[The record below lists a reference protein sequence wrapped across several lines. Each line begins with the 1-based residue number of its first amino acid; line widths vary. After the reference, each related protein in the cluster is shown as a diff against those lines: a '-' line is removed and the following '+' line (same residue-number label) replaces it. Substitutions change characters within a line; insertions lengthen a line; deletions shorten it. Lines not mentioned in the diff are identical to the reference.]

1 MKQRIKKY
9 LDKLPRKKNEK
20 LNGFCANCSY
30 PVNGKFCSNCG
41 QSVKELNRPIL
52 SVLSDSL
59 GDALSLDNKFF
70 HTILPLLIKPGFLT
84 REFMIGR
91 RARYTPPFRLYLFL
105 TFFAFLLLT
114 YNHTPD
120 TQIETNLALENQ
132 QGDTFDPISFYE
144 TLLSE
149 ETTHLDSIAE
159 DTLVKREFGNDLLSF
174 SINEETD
181 NADSIVTSKKEITE
195 ILENTELKSLVEMWK
210 LNPSL
215 MMDNSFKKLS
225 QTLLII
231 LPLFAL
237 ILAFF
242 YIRHKRYLIE
252 HLLIAL
258 NFHSFIFVIVIVS
271 ELIIA
276 SKLSILEPIA
286 LYLYLLIPIQ
296 LLLTMKF
303 YYKQAWIKTI
313 FKFFIL
319 SFFYNIMLITGILY
333 SLLSLVD

>member
-9 LDKLPRKKNEK
+9 FDRLPKKKNESFD
-20 LNGFCANCSY
+20 GFCANCEH

-41 QSVKELNRPIL
+41 QSVKEFKRPFL

-59 GDALSLDNKFF
+59 GDAISLDNKFV
-70 HTILPLLIKPGFLT
+70 HTILPLLTKPGFLT
-84 REFMIGR
+84 KEFMLGR
-91 RARYTPPFRLYLFL
+91 RVRYTPPFRLYLFL
-105 TFFAFLLLT
+105 TFFAFLMLS

-120 TQIETNLALENQ
+120 SQSETNSAIENQ
-132 QGDTFDPISFYE
+132 KDDKLDFISFYE
-144 TLLSE
+144 ALLNE
-149 ETTHLDSIAE
+149 EPAHLDSIAN
-159 DTLVKREFGNDLLSF
+159 DTLAKREFGNDLISF
-174 SINEETD
+174 SINGETD
-181 NADSIVTSKKEITE
+181 SADTISANKDEIDD
-195 ILENTELKSLVEMWK
+195 ILGSPKLKNLIEMWK

-242 YIRHKRYLIE
+242 YIRRKGYLIE
-252 HLLIAL
+252 HLLISL
-258 NFHSFIFVIVIVS
+258 NFHSFIFVVVILS
-271 ELIIA
+271 ELLIMT
-276 SKLSILEPIA
+276 KLSVLEPVA
-286 LYLYLLIPIQ
+286 MYLYLLIPVQ

-303 YYKQAWIKTI
+303 YYHQGWLKTI
-313 FKFFIL
+313 LKFFIL
-319 SFFYNIMLITGILY
+319 SFFYNIMLITGVLY